1 MRKRSRPFQGA
12 LHPIPKINTRSK
24 PYVREQEMAMTIS
37 LFSMTYVRCLE
48 REPWKHITKCK
59 TDSQWEFA
67 VWLRKLKEGLDIN
80 PEGWDIYL
88 FLFIKVKFFFKE
100 MAIIANYS
108 LLAW

>member
-1 MRKRSRPFQGA
+1 MRKWSRPFQGA

-80 PEGWDIYL
+80 PEGWDAVGDGGGLKGRGYMYVYTYFCL
-88 FLFIKVKFFFKE
+88 
-100 MAIIANYS
+100 
-108 LLAW
+108 